1 MATLGMALGAI
12 LLILLSV
19 VRCLILSTCVQAE
32 DMCQGSFGCC
42 QPRLRDNSKA
52 SVALRTFNFLAMLI
66 QVLFVT
72 VEVSLFPTVERQ
84 LQQTSLKEWVTRKKS
99 SGSTGT
105 PDVSVVYT
113 KWL

>member
-1 MATLGMALGAI
+1 
-12 LLILLSV
+12 
-19 VRCLILSTCVQAE
+19 
-32 DMCQGSFGCC
+32 
-42 QPRLRDNSKA
+42 
-52 SVALRTFNFLAMLI
+52 MLI